1 MAAVKNVVCHTASFV
16 LGILLTVAMIPGLA
30 WAVDASE
37 SRASSVTFSDVNQS
51 TPHYEDILWLAS
63 AKISTGFPDGTFR
76 PYASIARC
84 DMAAFLRRL
93 AVSMGVEEA
102 KSWNPSSSD
111 WAAFSDVSGSTPHA
125 EDILWL
131 ASTKI
136 STGFPDGTFRP
147 YASIAR
153 CDMAAFLQR
162 LAVLA
167 GRGQAGSSGAASF
180 TDVSSATPHYA
191 EVQWLA
197 STKISTGFP
206 DGTFRPYASIAR
218 CDMAAFLYRLNGL
231 EDDSSESNEPS
242 IPGGSDT
249 QVSSMSNAR
258 DFFNYVGETEGN
270 YHGDAALT
278 IIDIDNPE
286 GINSWYIVN
295 TGTSMDGVSFPA
307 YTDFDS
313 ATDASSIENM
323 YVALDVID
331 ECNRLRALE
340 GLPALKVSDCGM
352 AVAMVNAN
360 WTAAYFN
367 ITGNLAHAA
376 QFGERYN
383 WSENIAWGYSDPV
396 AVFRGWYWQEKAN
409 YIGKAVVDPDTRAT
423 YQPQSG
429 GETGHYLTIVNP
441 SYTVAGAGFSMNH
454 NQLVFAQEFKAENTI
469 PRPDFTGNYFESGVT
484 DDLYT
489 VDEYRARL
497 DAAVKAAG

>member
-125 EDILWL
+125 EDIL
-131 ASTKI
+131 
-136 STGFPDGTFRP
+136 
-147 YASIAR
+147 
-153 CDMAAFLQR
+153 
-162 LAVLA
+162 
-167 GRGQAGSSGAASF
+167 
-180 TDVSSATPHYA
+180 
-191 EVQWLA
+191 WLA